1 MAKYQVEVGGFVS
14 TYRQRT
20 FIVYGDDETEAEQK
34 AIEKFISAQQV
45 KAGNM
50 CDEGIVNNIRLFLN
64 M

>member
-20 FIVYGDDETEAEQK
+20 FIVYGDETEAEQK

-50 CDEGIVNNIRLFLN
+50 CDEGIVNNIRLLRKR
-64 M
+64 